1 MRHGAAACLLL
12 PREGSHPRPHSP
24 THSPPLQLNSE
35 TDFVARNALFQGL
48 AARVAQGALATLPAS
63 LATVA
68 GEAPSAAAGAAALAA
83 APLPGGHVGSAPA
96 EACSTTEGI
105 ARVIAQVREN
115 MVLRHACVLGGEGA
129 LLVPYVH
136 NSPAPGLGSIGVLVA
151 LSHSSS
157 SSSSSSAQLPA
168 LRQLGRRLAMHIAAA
183 SPLYLAKADV
193 PAAALE
199 RERAVVAG
207 QSGKDLA
214 GKAPA
219 MAAKILEGK
228 LGKYYGEVVL
238 LEQAFALGGEGGAQ
252 KVGAWLQAEGARA
265 GVAGLRVAAFAA
277 LRVGAGGGS
286 GSAPVGQ

>member
-1 MRHGAAACLLL
+1 
-12 PREGSHPRPHSP
+12 
-24 THSPPLQLNSE
+24 
-35 TDFVARNALFQGL
+35 
-48 AARVAQGALATLPAS
+48 
-63 LATVA
+63 
-68 GEAPSAAAGAAALAA
+68 
-83 APLPGGHVGSAPA
+83 
-96 EACSTTEGI
+96 
-105 ARVIAQVREN
+105 
-115 MVLRHACVLGGEGA
+115 
-129 LLVPYVH
+129 VPYVH

-238 LEQAFALGGEGGAQ
+238 LEQAFALGGEGGAL

-265 GVAGLRVAAFAA
+265 GVAGLRVAALAA